1 DLLHRCPGHPP
12 RQGGLPH
19 RPANDDGEA
28 RRPEAAG
35 RSAVGGRPVTA
46 WVLGLVLASY
56 APQQAGSALLDP
68 PREARVQA
76 LGKQLR
82 CPMCQGLAI
91 ANSNSSAARAQMD
104 KVRELVAGRQT
115 DQEIRDYFT
124 ARYGEWALLDPATSG
139 MNLLVW
145 LLPLALLV
153 GGGLAIARTM
163 RRPAPEQPPATAP
176 KDERPPSDDPYLEAV
191 RAE

>member
-1 DLLHRCPGHPP
+1 M
-12 RQGGLPH
+12 
-19 RPANDDGEA
+19 
-28 RRPEAAG
+28 
-35 RSAVGGRPVTA
+35 TA
-46 WVLGLVLASY
+46 LVLGLVLAGY

-82 CPMCQGLAI
+82 CPMCQGLSI
-91 ANSNSSAARAQMD
+91 ADSGSSAARAQMD
-104 KVRELVAGRQT
+104 KVRELVAAGKT

-124 ARYGEWALLDPATSG
+124 SRYGEWALLDPPASG

-145 LLPLALLV
+145 VLPFLLLI

-163 RRPAPEQPPATAP
+163 RRPAAAPAATAP
-176 KDERPPSDDPYLEAV
+176 GNEKDRPPSDDPYLEAV
-191 RAE
+191 RAELRR

>member
-1 DLLHRCPGHPP
+1 M
-12 RQGGLPH
+12 
-19 RPANDDGEA
+19 
-28 RRPEAAG
+28 
-35 RSAVGGRPVTA
+35 TA

-82 CPMCQGLAI
+82 CPMCQGLSI
-91 ANSNSSAARAQMD
+91 ADSSSSAARAQMD
-104 KVRELVAGRQT
+104 KVRELVAAGRS
-115 DQEIRDYFT
+115 DREIRDYFT
-124 ARYGEWALLDPATSG
+124 SRYGEWALLEPPASG

-145 LLPLALLV
+145 LLPLLLLV

-163 RRPAPEQPPATAP
+163 RRPVPVAPAATAGTEERTPPA
-176 KDERPPSDDPYLEAV
+176 DDPYLEAV
-191 RAE
+191 RAELRR

>member
-1 DLLHRCPGHPP
+1 M
-12 RQGGLPH
+12 
-19 RPANDDGEA
+19 
-28 RRPEAAG
+28 
-35 RSAVGGRPVTA
+35 TA
-46 WVLGLVLASY
+46 WMMGLVLAAY

-82 CPMCQGLAI
+82 CPMCQGLSI
-91 ANSNSSAARAQMD
+91 ADSGSSAARAQMD
-104 KVRELVAGRQT
+104 KVRELVAAGKT
-115 DQEIRDYFT
+115 DQQIRDYFT
-124 ARYGEWALLDPATSG
+124 SRYGEWALLEPPASG

-163 RRPAPEQPPATAP
+163 RRPASAATAPEARPEQQPPA
-176 KDERPPSDDPYLEAV
+176 DDPYLEAV
-191 RAE
+191 RAELRR

>member
-1 DLLHRCPGHPP
+1 M
-12 RQGGLPH
+12 
-19 RPANDDGEA
+19 
-28 RRPEAAG
+28 
-35 RSAVGGRPVTA
+35 TA

-82 CPMCQGLAI
+82 CPMCQGLSI
-91 ANSNSSAARAQMD
+91 ADSSSSAARAQMD
-104 KVRELVAGRQT
+104 KVRELVAAGRS
-115 DQEIRDYFT
+115 DREIRDYFT
-124 ARYGEWALLDPATSG
+124 SRYGEWALLEPPASG

-145 LLPLALLV
+145 LLPLLLLV

-163 RRPAPEQPPATAP
+163 RRPVPVAPAATAGTEERKPPA
-176 KDERPPSDDPYLEAV
+176 DDPYLEAV
-191 RAE
+191 RAELRR

>member
-1 DLLHRCPGHPP
+1 
-12 RQGGLPH
+12 
-19 RPANDDGEA
+19 
-28 RRPEAAG
+28 
-35 RSAVGGRPVTA
+35 VTA

-82 CPMCQGLAI
+82 CPMCQGLSI
-91 ANSNSSAARAQMD
+91 ADSSSSAARAQMD
-104 KVRELVAGRQT
+104 KVRELVAAGKT

-124 ARYGEWALLDPATSG
+124 SRYGEWALLDPPAAG

-145 LLPLALLV
+145 LLPLLLLV
-153 GGGLAIARTM
+153 GGGVAIARTM
-163 RRPAPEQPPATAP
+163 RRPLPATPSTAAEPEQ
-176 KDERPPSDDPYLEAV
+176 KQPPSDDPYLEAV
-191 RAE
+191 RAELRR

>member
-1 DLLHRCPGHPP
+1 M
-12 RQGGLPH
+12 
-19 RPANDDGEA
+19 
-28 RRPEAAG
+28 
-35 RSAVGGRPVTA
+35 TA

-82 CPMCQGLAI
+82 CPMCQGLSI
-91 ANSNSSAARAQMD
+91 ADSNSSAARAQMD
-104 KVRELVAGRQT
+104 KVRELVAAGKS
-115 DQEIRDYFT
+115 DQQIRDFFT
-124 ARYGEWALLDPATSG
+124 SRYGEWALLEPPASG

-153 GGGLAIARTM
+153 GGGFAIARTM
-163 RRPAPEQPPATAP
+163 RRPARVTETPAPAP
-176 KDERPPSDDPYLEAV
+176 RTEEERPPSDDPYLEAV
-191 RAE
+191 RAEMRR